1 QVLAKPMHRSVLREV
16 LARYYGLQSLLIED
30 EVYHESTLEQERK
43 KKFRLLLIEDN
54 EADLAVTKSMLNKL
68 GYEVTS
74 VSDLEE
80 AMALLSRKPIDLLL
94 TELYLQS
101 RSVLDWVKELR
112 LTEEEM
118 GAERLAIIAL
128 TADTT
133 EGIQPKCL
141 AAGIDD
147 YIAKPLVFDQ
157 LDGLLRYWLPA
168 TYEERNIQ
176 K

>member
-1 QVLAKPMHRSVLREV
+1 
-16 LARYYGLQSLLIED
+16 
-30 EVYHESTLEQERK
+30 
-43 KKFRLLLIEDN
+43 
-54 EADLAVTKSMLNKL
+54 MLNKL

-80 AMALLSRKPIDLLL
+80 AMALLSRKPSDLLL

-101 RSVLDWVKELR
+101 RTVLDWVKELR
-112 LTEEEM
+112 LTKEEM
-118 GAERLAIIAL
+118 FAERPAIIAL

-133 EGIQPKCL
+133 GRIQRMCM
-141 AAGIDD
+141 ADGSDD

-157 LDGLLRYWLPA
+157 LDGLLRYWLQA